1 MILDMK
7 IVEVFADLKEYV
19 KCVKMMLIYL
29 LDWIKLE
36 KNLLK

>member
-7 IVEVFADLKEYV
+7 QVVPFVDLKEYV
-19 KCVKMMLIYL
+19 LCVKMMLIYL